1 MLAPSQRQ
9 RKPAAHETF
18 ALIAAVFAPASIWLT
33 DAEKHSR
40 VLSKAAWHAL
50 VLVFDALGPWSV
62 HSCHHLLDPEQVGD
76 AVSHYPP
83 SDVALIGTQSF
94 LMEIVERT
102 VLWFDEVLHDV
113 EAHEAP

>member
-1 MLAPSQRQ
+1 MPLAPSLCI
-9 RKPAAHETF
+9 HVIT
-18 ALIAAVFAPASIWLT
+18 SIILN
-33 DAEKHSR
+33 R
-40 VLSKAAWHAL
+40 L
-50 VLVFDALGPWSV
+50 VMRSATTP
-62 HSCHHLLDPEQVGD
+62 
-76 AVSHYPP
+76 PP

>member
-1 MLAPSQRQ
+1 MPWFWFSMPLAPGLCIHVITS
-9 RKPAAHETF
+9 
-18 ALIAAVFAPASIWLT
+18 SILN
-33 DAEKHSR
+33 R
-40 VLSKAAWHAL
+40 L
-50 VLVFDALGPWSV
+50 VMRSATNP
-62 HSCHHLLDPEQVGD
+62 
-76 AVSHYPP
+76 PP